1 MGWDEGRYYTR
12 SKKVNGRVVGEYF
25 GAGRV
30 AELAAQMD
38 AIERDERQAERAA
51 LQAELAKLEAL
62 DAPRNDLD
70 QVADLLA
77 RAALTVAGFR
87 QHKRGGWRKKRV
99 QRDEGP

>member
-1 MGWDEGRYYTR
+1 MGGDEGRYYTR
-12 SKKVNGRVVGEYF
+12 SKKVNGRVEREYS

-30 AELAAQMD
+30 AELTAQMD
-38 AIERDERQAERAA
+38 AIQGDERQAERAA
-51 LQAELAKLEAL
+51 LQSELAKLEAL

-87 QHKRGGWRKKRV
+87 QHKRGEWRKKRV